1 MTVLETFGFAWGK
14 FFAQIIVVMIVYA
27 VLSRYAFGPIMAM
40 LEARRRRIIELE
52 ADRERV
58 KKELSKAAEKA
69 DEIIAAANKES
80 DRLVAEARQSA
91 EALTEKRRQEAV
103 SEAGQIV
110 SKARSAAES
119 EREQLLTELK
129 RDFSRLVIDTTGR
142 VAGKVLTK
150 EDQERLNQETVS
162 QVVA

>member
-58 KKELSKAAEKA
+58 KKELSQANQKA

-103 SEAGQIV
+103 NEAGQIV
-110 SKARSAAES
+110 AKAHAAAEAD
-119 EREQLLTELK
+119 RQQLLTELK
-129 RDFSRLVIDTTGR
+129 RDFGRLVIDTTGR
-142 VAGKVLTK
+142 VTGKVLTD
-150 EDQERLNQETVS
+150 EDQKRINQETIS
-162 QVVA
+162 EVVA